1 MTRLLKQPRVRA
13 ASVLAC
19 LALGALTACSAAQ
32 APAPS
37 PAPPAAVPAGTVPA
51 NTTRLQD
58 QLRDEIG
65 DPTCSA
71 NDQCR
76 TIAIGHKACGGPE
89 SYRVWSTQVS
99 NGPRLQQLAEAYQ
112 KARREEAQQS
122 GRVSDCSMVVDP
134 GARCEAGRCVPAGR
148 GPAVM

>member
-1 MTRLLKQPRVRA
+1 MNRLLKQPKRTA
-13 ASVLAC
+13 ASAVAW
-19 LALGALTACSAAQ
+19 LALGLLAACATAQ
-32 APAPS
+32 TPAPS
-37 PAPPAAVPAGTVPA
+37 PRPPASVPAGTVPA
-51 NTTRLQD
+51 NIARLQD

-89 SYRVWSTQVS
+89 AYRVWSTQVS
-99 NGPRLQQLAEAYQ
+99 NGARLQSLADAYQ
-112 KARREEAQQS
+112 KARREEALQS